1 MVRDDDIGAG
11 TLETDH
17 CLHHDTLVIDQPF
30 LTRVFQHRVLTADIV
45 DRQRKTGVLF
55 DIPDDVLKSL
65 SPSEIQG
72 ILKKTRKDVTGNK

>member
-1 MVRDDDIGAG
+1 LQGNIYDAIRKRSDTGERFSSRKENDNPPSS
-11 TLETDH
+11 LENFKEK
-17 CLHHDTLVIDQPF
+17 L
-30 LTRVFQHRVLTADIV
+30 
-45 DRQRKTGVLF
+45 